1 MKYVLVYKIATKL
14 FYQTA
19 ICTFIEWRKK
29 SISLYILHEI
39 YR

>member
-19 ICTFIEWRKK
+19 ICTFIE
-29 SISLYILHEI
+29 
-39 YR
+39 